1 MFETLTRYS
10 YSSVKMDST
19 TLLISG
25 IIGLV
30 AGLVALIAQWRMYT
44 KAGKHGWAVL
54 IPIYNVWVLYEIIC
68 DRGTAMF
75 RLLIPIYNIYW
86 SIKSI
91 IKLAHAY
98 GKGTGFGIL
107 MLFFPPI
114 CYLILGFGSAEYEGP
129 QDM

>member
-1 MFETLTRYS
+1 MKNRRGRAPVPYVKNKKRNERKMFETLTRYS

-54 IPIYNVWVLYEIIC
+54 IPIYN
-68 DRGTAMF
+68 
-75 RLLIPIYNIYW
+75 IYW

-107 MLFFPPI
+107 MLFFAPI